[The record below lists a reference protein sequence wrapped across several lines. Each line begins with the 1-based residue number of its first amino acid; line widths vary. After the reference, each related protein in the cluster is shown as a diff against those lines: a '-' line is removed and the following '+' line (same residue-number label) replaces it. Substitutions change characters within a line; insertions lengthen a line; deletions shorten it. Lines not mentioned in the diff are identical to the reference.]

1 MKYFFALGTNP
12 ALSIAEIGA
21 ALGQKVKVI
30 DYSAEILIIDS
41 ADVLEV
47 VKLQERFGGTI
58 KIGEIWDEY
67 DQVIVNLIVG
77 KIIETVSPGTKVQ
90 FGASLYNLADNLFWQ
105 RIKSEVRNLGA
116 TVKKQLRE
124 KGFSARFVLSKEN
137 ILSSVAV
144 DKNHLIDRGA
154 EIVIIPRKNRKIYLG
169 RTLTVQDFEKFSRF
183 DYGRPARDDYSGM
196 IPPKLAMMMNNLA
209 RISPDDRLL
218 DPFCGSGTILQA
230 AALVGYKNLMGSDIS
245 NKAVE
250 DSKENF
256 IWLINEA
263 QLLFV
268 NYHLQK
274 INVEKLSQKIQPD
287 SIDAIVTEPYLGPPL
302 RGRESLAEILRNKK
316 VLEKLYLKALSEF
329 YLVLK
334 SGARAV
340 MVSPVFY
347 ADNKKIFLDLAAGIN
362 GLKFKIINPLTEFI
376 PRGDKKFKEFLRE
389 DSIVYHRE
397 NQKVGREIIVLEK
410 SNSDY

>member
-21 ALGQKVKVI
+21 VLGKKVKVI
-30 DYSAEILIIDS
+30 DYSTEILIIDS
-41 ADVLEV
+41 AEVLDI
-47 VKLQERFGGTI
+47 VKLQERLGGTI

-77 KIIETVSPGTKVQ
+77 KIIENTASGTKVQ
-90 FGASLYNLADNLFWQ
+90 FGASLYNLADNLFFQ
-105 RIKSEVRNLGA
+105 RVKSEVRNLGV

-137 ILSSVAV
+137 ILSSVVV

-154 EIVIIPRKNRKIYLG
+154 EIIIIPRKGRKIYLG
-169 RTLTVQDFEKFSRF
+169 RTLSVQDFEKFGRF
-183 DYGRPARDDYSGM
+183 DYGRPARNDYSGM
-196 IPPKLAMMMNNLA
+196 IPPKLAMMMNNLTQ
-209 RISPDDRLL
+209 ISLDDRLL

-230 AALVGYKNLMGSDIS
+230 AALAGYKNLIGSDVS

-250 DSKENF
+250 DTKENF
-256 IWLINEA
+256 VWLINEA

-274 INVEKLSQKIQPD
+274 INVERLSQKIQPE

-302 RGRESLAEILRNKK
+302 TGREPLAEILQSKK
-316 VLEKLYLKALSEF
+316 SLEKLYLKALEEF
-329 YLVLK
+329 YAVLK
-334 SGARAV
+334 SGARTV
-340 MVSPVFY
+340 MIFPVFY
-347 ADNKKIFLDLAAGIN
+347 VNNKKIFLDLVEGIK
-362 GLKFKIINPLTEFI
+362 GIGFKIINPLTGFI
-376 PRGDKKFKEFLRE
+376 SNGDKKFKEFLRE
-389 DSIVYHRE
+389 DSIIYHRE
-397 NQKVGREIIVLEK
+397 NQRVGREIIVLEK
-410 SNSDY
+410 K